1 MQMKEIEVFS
11 DCHDLLGE
19 SPRWHPNENRL
30 YWVDIEAGTIHSQSA
45 KEKTPI
51 THMVNLKIGCLAFE
65 STGSLLLATSK
76 GIQRWNA
83 DRSVLTLLADPEA
96 GKADARFNDGLVD
109 AVGRFW
115 AGTMTEN
122 DASSTLYCLEADLH
136 LRSMVT
142 GVTISNGIGWNT
154 ENNLMY
160 FTDTM
165 KRIIWQYDFDLE
177 TGTLA
182 NQRTYLEFTG
192 EGVPDG
198 LAVDTDGN
206 LWIVICNGGRIQ
218 VHDPSGKQLDQLGFP
233 TRCITAC
240 TFGGPELSDL
250 FVTSSR
256 SLLRPGEQS
265 RDTQAGHVFRLAT
278 CSHGQPDRFFG

>member
-218 VHDPSGKQLDQLGFP
+218 VHDPDPLHYGLHFRWSGTLRSICDFLTIIIKAGRTIPGHPGRTCFP
-233 TRCITAC
+233 ACHMFTRPT
-240 TFGGPELSDL
+240 GP
-250 FVTSSR
+250 
-256 SLLRPGEQS
+256 
-265 RDTQAGHVFRLAT
+265 
-278 CSHGQPDRFFG
+278 FFWLTPYERIIH